1 MPEEEKEGSK
11 PESEQISPPA
21 IPENRIVTLG
31 RGSDPEP
38 PPPDN
43 ESITKGDE

>member
-1 MPEEEKEGSK
+1 MPEEEKEESK

-21 IPENRIVTLG
+21 IPQNKVVTLS

-43 ESITKGDE
+43 ESITKGE